1 MTDMNKQV
9 NNNQAPVDQR
19 VLDLLNASIDSEIS
33 SSEQKEL
40 DRLLSDS
47 EDMRRLNDELRAVA
61 GLLDN
66 TPKVEPPE
74 HLQESIERQVR
85 LPVKAQT
92 DVKSPGLL
100 KGWLSANWMRTGF
113 ALAAGAVL
121 TVGVYEMGFEPI
133 LERDNTSLVG
143 TIAKRDTVNQQS
155 ALIDRINLN
164 SEEFD
169 ALLEF
174 RNKDD
179 LFTLD
184 LKLDSKVPSKV
195 VVRFA
200 GRGLDFQAVTRMQ
213 GSSDTVSIHDGAIHL
228 ASDGKQSYTVTFKRF
243 PVDEKDNVKTLGLD
257 FFADNKLIQQESL
270 NIPRF

>member
-1 MTDMNKQV
+1 MTDMNKQES
-9 NNNQAPVDQR
+9 NNQAPIDQR

-33 SSEQKEL
+33 PGEQKEL
-40 DRLLSDS
+40 DRFLSDS

-66 TPKVEPPE
+66 TPKVEPTG

-85 LPVKAQT
+85 LPVKAQA

-113 ALAAGAVL
+113 ALAAAAVL
-121 TVGVYEMGFEPI
+121 TVGVYEMGYEPI
-133 LERDNTSLVG
+133 LERDNSSLVG
-143 TIAKRDTVNQQS
+143 TIANRDTETQQGT
-155 ALIDRINLN
+155 LIDRINLN
-164 SEEFD
+164 SEDFD
-169 ALLEF
+169 VLLEF

-179 LFTLD
+179 FFTMD
-184 LKLDSKVPSKV
+184 LELDSKVPSRV

-213 GSSDTVSIHDGAIHL
+213 GSSETVSIHDGAIHL

-243 PVDEKDNVKTLGLD
+243 PVDEKDYEKKLGLD